1 MKVKLALLLVS
12 LSSACSSPSSPVP
25 VTSSFPDAGQAEAAQ
40 VPDAQNSEQTGSSL
54 LDAGE
59 GEVGQEVGTL
69 RSYVLTAKLS
79 VAPNMPTPP
88 SGYPTE
94 HQFTVTL
101 DLAAGTLRT
110 GAAGRASK
118 VALVGGSSGWQTQ
131 AAIELSMSSAAGT
144 SYQSISYDEIF
155 LQTTTD
161 GCSGTASGSV
171 AVAITDEIYKGSF
184 TAVLTG
190 TLDRQSPQIISSPR
204 DPVAIHPLDSV
215 RLDSFELLPAA
226 TQVRLQAAQGAAV
239 PLAGLPTDGADGV
252 SGFILGPQALA
263 FGETYQTIAQ
273 SGLADLAGNQAAPES
288 LPTFTT
294 LADPGLFAQD
304 GFEGTVAAYLSGS
317 VGPVDSSK
325 APVPTGS
332 RALLIPGPGWSG
344 NPGCQGRFSARM
356 AVSPGATTVKARFR
370 TIRMLGVMASPF
382 FGTLQIGV
390 PNGNLATY
398 TATPSANA
406 VASSQPDPAGP
417 LPGSSTYGYG
427 PLMEWSFPLPAGSK
441 DEIIFDLFPRCGQPF
456 SPSDGLLLDD
466 LRVE

>member
-1 MKVKLALLLVS
+1 
-12 LSSACSSPSSPVP
+12 VP
-25 VTSSFPDAGQAEAAQ
+25 VSNAFPDAGGSEVGQ
-40 VPDAQNSEQTGSSL
+40 VPDAQNWDQRGPSL
-54 LDAGE
+54 PEVSLPDAGE
-59 GEVGQEVGTL
+59 SEVGPEVGTL

-79 VAPNMPTPP
+79 VEPNVPMPE

-131 AAIELSMSSAAGT
+131 AAVELSMVSAAGT
-144 SYQSISYDEIF
+144 SFQSISYDQIF
-155 LQTTTD
+155 LQITTD

-171 AVAITDEIYKGSF
+171 AVAITDEIYKGIF

-190 TLDRQSPQIISSPR
+190 TIDRQSPQLISSPR

-215 RLDSFELLPAA
+215 RLDSSELLPAA
-226 TQVRLQAAQGAAV
+226 SQVRLQTAQGSSVTLAA
-239 PLAGLPTDGADGV
+239 LPADGADGV
-252 SGFILGPQALA
+252 SGFVLGAQALA
-263 FGETYQTIAQ
+263 FGKTYQTIVQ
-273 SGLADLAGNQAAPES
+273 PGFADLAGNQAAPDS

-294 LADPGLFAQD
+294 LVDPGLFAQD

-317 VGPVDSSK
+317 VGPMDSSK
-325 APVPTGS
+325 APVPTGL
-332 RALLIPGPGWSG
+332 RALLIPGLGWQRLV
-344 NPGCQGRFSARM
+344 NDGCEGRFTARM
-356 AVSPGATTVKARFR
+356 AVSLGATTVKARFR
-370 TIRMLGVMASPF
+370 TIRVLGLMASPF
-382 FGTLQIGV
+382 FGTLQLGV
-390 PNGNLATY
+390 PNGTLVTY
-398 TATPSANA
+398 VAMPSTDA

-417 LPGSSTYGYG
+417 LPGSSTYSYG

-441 DEIIFDLFPRCGQPF
+441 DEILFDLFPRCGEPF
-456 SPSDGLLLDD
+456 TPSDGLLLDD